1 MNINSRE
8 KRRRAEYRRRK
19 RIRILLKRLCVGLS
33 MIVVI
38 LLAVIAKQQLGEA
51 NAAFNQSGKK
61 QEKENGNFYQTK
73 DSKKK
78 NGKEKEVDYAA
89 LCGLSEVEKPVKRDA
104 YQVEQ
109 RLKELGEESELIKEI
124 YENISLYPEK
134 LLEALANNPE
144 MAHFVNGYAKKR
156 KEEPISFTETEKKQ
170 EYPLFLQWDPRWGY
184 EAYGK
189 DSNIALAGC
198 GPTSLSMVLYYLTD
212 DDTITPAKA
221 ARYSMDNGYYMEGTG
236 TAWALM
242 EDYPALYGIGVK
254 HLRKNEQ
261 AIKNVLDQGGMIICA
276 MREGDFTAEGHFI
289 VIYGYDGN
297 GFKVNDPNCVAR
309 SRKSWSYERI
319 QTQIKNIWAFSGD
332 SYVPIIEEEA
342 SEMAVSYK

>member
-1 MNINSRE
+1 MNTNSRE

-19 RIRILLKRLCVGLS
+19 RIRILLRRLCVGLS

-38 LLAVIAKQQLGEA
+38 LLIAIAKQQLGEA

-61 QEKENGNFYQTK
+61 QEKDNENFYTAK

-78 NGKEKEVDYAA
+78 AGKEKEVDYTD
-89 LCGLSEVEKPVKRDA
+89 LCGLSKVERPVKRDA
-104 YQVEQ
+104 YQVEE
-109 RLKELGEESELIKEI
+109 RLKELAEDSELIKEI
-124 YENISLYPEK
+124 YENMSLYPEK

-144 MAHFVNGYAKKR
+144 MAYFVSGYTKER
-156 KEEPISFTETEKKQ
+156 KEEPISFTESEKKQ

-184 EAYGK
+184 DSYGK

-221 ARYSMDNGYYMEGTG
+221 ARYSMDNGYYMEGAG
-236 TAWALM
+236 TAWAFM

-254 HLRKNEQ
+254 HLRKDEQ
-261 AIKNVLDQGGMIICA
+261 AMKNELDQGSIIICA

-289 VIYGYDGN
+289 VIYGYDDN

-309 SRKSWSYERI
+309 SRKRWSYEQI
-319 QTQIKNIWAFSGD
+319 QTQIKNIWVFYGD
-332 SYVPIIEEEA
+332 SYVPLEEED
-342 SEMAVSYK
+342 SQMAVSYE